1 MPETEIFFRIKM
13 LNAFAL
19 KVSIAYGET
28 GNCKCH
34 AFLIFRQ
41 EQFCAL
47 VLEKVDRLFLDKAS
61 HVR

>member
-1 MPETEIFFRIKM
+1 MKM

-61 HVR
+61 HVW